1 VIVVEE
7 FNSHMGKVGEFAE
20 KSWQRLWCVPQAARE
35 RARDTDWN
43 RLELNAIGSVWGR
56 DRFGSQMSR
65 VDGWSATIVAELTR

>member
-1 VIVVEE
+1 
-7 FNSHMGKVGEFAE
+7 MGKFGEFAG
-20 KSWQRLWCVPQAARE
+20 SGWQRLWCVPQASRD

-56 DRFGSQMSR
+56 DRFGSQMSG